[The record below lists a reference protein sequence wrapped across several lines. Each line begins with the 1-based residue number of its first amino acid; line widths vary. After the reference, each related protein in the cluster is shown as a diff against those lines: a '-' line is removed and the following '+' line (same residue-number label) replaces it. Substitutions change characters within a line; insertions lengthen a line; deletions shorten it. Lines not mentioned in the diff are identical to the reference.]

1 MKKTLAVILINLLF
15 LLLIAFVQAKPVDPV
30 SPDERCAVCGMF
42 VEKYQPWITQLH
54 QSDKRPVMFDGV
66 KDMMAYYF
74 DPSAYGGEGD
84 LSEAEIWVKDYYQL
98 KWMDGRLA
106 YYVVGSDVMGPMGE
120 ELIPFD
126 SRDAAENFLKDHKGK
141 EILAFADITADL
153 VMAMKK
159 KHMMKMKKMKAA
171 KQ

>member
-1 MKKTLAVILINLLF
+1 MRTGNSVVLTLALLF
-15 LLLIAFVQAKPVDPV
+15 LTPVFLQSAPVDPV
-30 SPDERCAVCGMF
+30 DPHERCAVCGMF

-54 QSDKRPVMFDGV
+54 QPDQKPVMFDGV

-74 DPSAYGGEGD
+74 NPSAYGGTGD
-84 LSEAEIWVKDYYQL
+84 VSGAEVWVKDYYQL
-98 KWMDGRLA
+98 KWMDGRAA

-126 SRDAAENFLKDHKGK
+126 SRPAAENFLKDHKGK
-141 EILAFADITADL
+141 EIIMFTEIEADMI
-153 VMAMKK
+153 MAMKK
-159 KHMMKMKKMKAA
+159 KHMMKMKKMKAK